1 MGEKST
7 APISPSDAELDSDQ
21 DPKIVISET
30 INPKL
35 IDKDAARIIRRLR
48 RHGFLAY
55 LVGGCVRD
63 LLLDKQPKDFDV
75 ITSATPAQVHK
86 LFSNSRI
93 VGRRFRL
100 VHILFSTKVIEVSTF
115 RNDST
120 PGFFPQVKDDNGD
133 ESETKETEDSETEEG
148 EAQAST
154 EAEERVHSE
163 KQVED
168 PAEDDPEDESEDQEE
183 SESDEDSDSEESDE
197 DSEDEEAEDEEDS
210 AEDSSAADDERAKK
224 AKTNGTGRRGRGQR
238 RRSSRRND
246 RQAQRA
252 QDADPSLY
260 GEPSR
265 DARRRDFGLNALF
278 YDPDNRTI
286 IDYVGGL
293 DDIEKRVIRS
303 IRDADEAM
311 AEDPVRTIRAVR
323 FAAKLNF
330 TIEPAT
336 LEAIVRH
343 ANKLSLC
350 SQRRLFEE
358 ILKILGGGHAAPTVR
373 TLHEYGVLEHL
384 LPEIS
389 QWIGDDVE
397 EPEVRVLEDEPDDDG
412 GEDDPQNVPIVH
424 MVPDEVEPDLNLKVT
439 KNWEPSPFMVDAM
452 VQVSWNRRPLEGS
465 NEWHYNP
472 DEDVHDDVFEAAAFQ
487 RDTFLEVKDKDL
499 GLTIE
504 RAKARSI
511 IMLLHQNKL
520 VEKRISDF
528 VIDNLENGRAR
539 QLVEALRKEEE
550 YQPIVSR
557 GDHVMRY
564 LTGLDWLYDAGVPLS
579 TAFVLSV
586 LFAALLEDCGQKEL
600 LNKVDQTIRPMVDR
614 NCLSRRDRDQTKR
627 LLALHFGQKGTRQR
641 RSRHRK
647 RRVRPTMTRRSQLND
662 ALLLKWLQ
670 CRVTGQGWPEFLHWE
685 EMVYAPATGARS
697 ITHRIGGGLEE
708 DWDR

>member
-7 APISPSDAELDSDQ
+7 APLNTSDSELETDL
-21 DPKIVISET
+21 DPQIVISET

-63 LLLDKQPKDFDV
+63 LLLDKEPKDFDV

-100 VHILFSTKVIEVSTF
+100 VHVLFSTKVIEVSTF

-120 PGFFPQVKDDNGD
+120 PGFFPQVKDD
-133 ESETKETEDSETEEG
+133 
-148 EAQAST
+148 
-154 EAEERVHSE
+154 
-163 KQVED
+163 
-168 PAEDDPEDESEDQEE
+168 
-183 SESDEDSDSEESDE
+183 SDEDSNESGESAKTTDAEDSHNEDGDDQENSEARADAADDLDSDADEENQDEDDSEDLDEDSDEESDE
-197 DSEDEEAEDEEDS
+197 NS
-210 AEDSSAADDERAKK
+210 EDSSSVSERVSAKGKAKK
-224 AKTNGTGRRGRGQR
+224 HHREAKASSNGRSNRRGSR
-238 RRSSRRND
+238 RRSSRKND

-252 QDADPSLY
+252 DDADPSLY

-293 DDIEKRVIRS
+293 KDIEKRVIRS

-330 TIEPAT
+330 TIEPET
-336 LEAIVRH
+336 LEAIIRH
-343 ANKLSLC
+343 ADKLSLC

-358 ILKILGGGHAAPTVR
+358 ILKILGGGHAAPTIR
-373 TLHEYGVLEHL
+373 ALHEYKVLDHL

-389 QWIGDDVE
+389 KWIGDDVE
-397 EPEVRVLEDEPDDDG
+397 EPVVPIIEEVTYDEG
-412 GEDDPQNVPIVH
+412 AEDDPRNVPMVH
-424 MVPDEVEPDLNLKVT
+424 TVADEVEPELDLKVG
-439 KNWEPSPFMVDAM
+439 KKWEPSQFMIDAM
-452 VQVSWNRRPLEGS
+452 VQVSWNRRPIEGS
-465 NEWHYNP
+465 NEWYYNP
-472 DEDVHDDVFEAAAFQ
+472 EQEIHDDVFEAAAFQ
-487 RDTFLEVKDKDL
+487 RDSFLEEKDDDL
-499 GLTIE
+499 GLTVE
-504 RAKARSI
+504 RSKARSI
-511 IMLLHQNKL
+511 MMLLHHNKL

-557 GDHVMRY
+557 GDHVLRY
-564 LTGLDWLYDAGVPLS
+564 LTGLDWLYDVGVPVS

-586 LFAALLEDCGQKEL
+586 LFAALLEDCSQKDL
-600 LNKVDQTIRPMVDR
+600 LGKVDQTIRPMVDR

-697 ITHRIGGGLEE
+697 ITHRVGGGLEE